1 MSPARPAVSA
11 AKARPRVV
19 RSAAAATGED
29 ATAAQSEREH
39 SVVGVV
45 AGEARGRGMV
55 AVAVADV

>member
-1 MSPARPAVSA
+1 MA
-11 AKARPRVV
+11 ATATTHGGVV